1 MNKKQIFPILLALS
15 AIMLS
20 CRETGSD
27 IEQLLSN
34 IDSYSVKIDNQ
45 NQWSIISTN
54 GDILVADAFVS
65 APTVAIDGIFSVY
78 DSVGISFKHLLTAG
92 SYKQIDGLKGLR
104 YAGAPYQGVI
114 PVTRPNS
121 PIEIV
126 DTTGNRMFT
135 LNDIEGHNFSAS
147 GPFFSDK
154 LLIVREQGSQKW
166 GAVNT
171 DGHLVINP
179 EYLTISVFNCG
190 HALATT
196 SPTQTVILKN
206 NGDKKSLPEGW
217 VPLSGNF
224 VYNHA
229 LLINTR
235 SGSRCVTDTKG
246 NITEFTSSQVPVAIG
261 KSGVICMDNTGAYIL
276 YDFSG
281 KQLPLTGWSVAAPVT
296 SSTLL
301 IGSENDKWFI
311 ADNKLTTL
319 YEAPDSCS
327 ITPLLGNKAY
337 FISGRNK
344 PAFLISDKY
353 SRIENLPVSRLEQKL
368 YMNDILL
375 SDREEDH
382 REFNTA
388 DPGDDIPGWMEP
400 DTLTTE

>member
-1 MNKKQIFPILLALS
+1 MNKKQIFPIILVLS
-15 AIMLS
+15 AIMVS

-27 IEQLLSN
+27 VEQLLGN
-34 IDSYSVKIDNQ
+34 IDTYSVKLDSQ
-45 NQWSIISTN
+45 NKWSIISTDGN
-54 GDILVADAFVS
+54 VLIADEFVS
-65 APTVAIDGIFSVY
+65 APTVAIEGIFSVY
-78 DSVGISFKHLLTAG
+78 DSTGISFKHLHPAG
-92 SYKQIDGLKGLR
+92 GFTQINGLSGLR
-104 YAGAPYQGVI
+104 YAGAPYKGII

-126 DTTGNRMFT
+126 DTAGCEMFA
-135 LNDIEGHNFSAS
+135 LNDIDGYNFSAS

-166 GAVNT
+166 GAVNS
-171 DGHLVINP
+171 DGHLVIKP

-235 SGSRCVTDTKG
+235 SGSRCVTDIKG

-261 KSGVICMDNTGAYIL
+261 KSGVICIDNTGAYIL
-276 YDFSG
+276 HDFSG
-281 KQLPLTGWSVAAPVT
+281 KQTPLAGWSVAAPVT

-301 IGSENDKWFI
+301 IGCKNNKWFI
-311 ADNKLTTL
+311 TDNKLTTL
-319 YEAPDSCS
+319 YEAPDSCT

-337 FISGRNK
+337 FISSRDK
-344 PAFLISDKY
+344 TAFLISDKY
-353 SRIENLPVSRLEQKL
+353 SRIENLSVSRLEQKL

-382 REFNTA
+382 REFNTS
-388 DPGDDIPGWMEP
+388 DPGDNIPGWMEP